1 MTSSRRR
8 AERASSLKMSVY
20 ETDLRRRLAAFP
32 RDAHAW
38 FSLGKHLG
46 SRGRHR
52 EAEGAI
58 RKAISLNP
66 QPKQFWEEL
75 EKVLSLLKESSI
87 VDEIDRR
94 IDRLKQIEES
104 VDGVET
110 KSVSSDVSPCVSCEH
125 YTYYGCSKGQSCDA
139 LLSWRA
145 ALLRASE

>member
-1 MTSSRRR
+1 MTSSRQR
-8 AERASSLKMSVY
+8 ADSGSSLKMSVY
-20 ETDLRRRLAAFP
+20 EADLRRRLAAFP
-32 RDAHAW
+32 RDAHTW

-52 EAEGAI
+52 DAEGAI

-75 EKVLSLLKESSI
+75 EKVLSQLKKSNI

-94 IDRLKQIEES
+94 IDRLKEIEES
-104 VDGVET
+104 VDEVDT
-110 KSVSSDVSPCVSCEH
+110 RPASSDVSPCVSCEH

-145 ALLRASE
+145 TLLRASE

>member
-1 MTSSRRR
+1 MTSSKRG
-8 AERASSLKMSVY
+8 ADSVSPLKMSVY

-46 SRGRHR
+46 SRGQHR
-52 EAEGAI
+52 EAERAI

-75 EKVLSLLKESSI
+75 EKVLSLLKKTGI

-104 VDGVET
+104 VEGVEANP
-110 KSVSSDVSPCVSCEH
+110 VSSDVSPCVSCEH

-139 LLSWRA
+139 LLRWRA
-145 ALLRASE
+145 TLLRASE